1 MREVQ
6 RKGIIK
12 NSIIKNNYKRQRTMK
27 FSQGLGVILG
37 TTTLALV
44 QYQSVSALT
53 PLQVNDIAK
62 QITVM
67 IGGLDGKGSGVIID
81 KNGNTYTVLTA
92 NHVVNKAGYGL
103 YEIITHDGQKYQM
116 ENKAQ
121 TLGKL
126 DLALVK
132 FTSSKNY
139 PIAKIADS
147 QTVKEGATVYNS
159 GFPIP
164 SSSNNQQR
172 IYFFITAQITA
183 RGRGENL
190 GYDLFLSG
198 GPRPGMSGGPIL
210 NDQGEVIGI
219 YGKAEFGR
227 SESALARDGVQGI
240 PTEKFP
246 NLISNIQN
254 QQVNDIAKPITVM
267 IGRLNYRLYGVWASG
282 VIIAKNGNTYTVLTA
297 NHVVEDAGDDIY
309 EIITHDGQ
317 KYPMESAQT
326 LGKLDL
332 ALVRFT
338 SSKNYPLAK
347 IGDSRTVKEG
357 STVYRAGFGYVN
369 ANKSPNYCFIRADI
383 TGRSQDQKGYGYE
396 FNYCFIRADITGRSQ
411 DQEGYGYKLSYNGA
425 TVMGMSGGPVLNEQG
440 FVIAIHGMRDI
451 KIIKIQGVERTE
463 TVGLRGIP
471 TEKFSN
477 VISIIQNNIQDN
489 TQANTP
495 RNNPSPRTESTPVT
509 FEKLEGLL
517 KAGKWQDA
525 DEETWELM
533 LKLTKREREGW
544 LRLEDVK
551 NFPRQELRK
560 IDQLWVKYSNG
571 KFGFSVQK
579 QIWLDLGGKLDGK
592 PDGDTYVY
600 VKLGYSVGWRKN
612 NDWLLYKDYTFST
625 NAPKGHLPVNL
636 GGNSPRGGILGW
648 YYSFLFSRL

>member
-1 MREVQ
+1 
-6 RKGIIK
+6 
-12 NSIIKNNYKRQRTMK
+12 MK

-37 TTTLALV
+37 TTTLAIV

-62 QITVM
+62 PITVM

-103 YEIITHDGQKYQM
+103 YEIITHDGQKYEM

-139 PIAKIADS
+139 PLAKIADS

-164 SSSNNQQR
+164 SISNNPQR
-172 IYFFITAQITA
+172 IYFFITSQITA

-198 GPRPGMSGGPIL
+198 SPRPGMSGGPIL

-219 YGKAEFGR
+219 YGKAEFGI

-254 QQVNDIAKPITVM
+254 IT
-267 IGRLNYRLYGVWASG
+267 
-282 VIIAKNGNTYTVLTA
+282 
-297 NHVVEDAGDDIY
+297 
-309 EIITHDGQ
+309 
-317 KYPMESAQT
+317 
-326 LGKLDL
+326 
-332 ALVRFT
+332 
-338 SSKNYPLAK
+338 
-347 IGDSRTVKEG
+347 
-357 STVYRAGFGYVN
+357 
-369 ANKSPNYCFIRADI
+369 
-383 TGRSQDQKGYGYE
+383 
-396 FNYCFIRADITGRSQ
+396 
-411 DQEGYGYKLSYNGA
+411 
-425 TVMGMSGGPVLNEQG
+425 
-440 FVIAIHGMRDI
+440 
-451 KIIKIQGVERTE
+451 
-463 TVGLRGIP
+463 
-471 TEKFSN
+471 
-477 VISIIQNNIQDN
+477 QNN

-495 RNNPSPRTESTPVT
+495 RNNPSPTNEPTPVS
-509 FEKLEGLL
+509 FQRLETLL
-517 KAGKWQDA
+517 KAGKWRDA
-525 DEETWELM
+525 DLETWKLM
-533 LKLTKREREGW
+533 LKLTKREQEG
-544 LRLEDVK
+544 LLELEDVK

-560 IDQLWVKYSNG
+560 MDQLWVKYSND

-579 QIWLDLGGKLDGK
+579 QIWLELGGKLDEV
-592 PDGDTYVY
+592 PDGNTFL
-600 VKLGYSVGWRKN
+600 KLSDLVGWRVNGK
-612 NDWLLYKDYTFST
+612 WLRYDGYTFST
-625 NAPKGHLPVNL
+625 NAPKAHLPT
-636 GGNSPRGGILGW
+636 GAGW
-648 YYSFLFSRL
+648 PVALRVRVFSSLDYNP